1 MYAIDSM
8 HGNEL
13 TTGIQS
19 EIVARRAA
27 QNHANRIG
35 ETVYLYE
42 VGSDGE
48 PEAIEPEAGEV

>member
-19 EIVARRAA
+19 EVEARRIA
-27 QNHANRIG
+27 QRFADRLG
-35 ETVYLYE
+35 ESVYLYE
-42 VGSDGE
+42 VGSDE
-48 PEAIEPEAGEV
+48 EAEEFAPEVG